1 MVFLGWA
8 LDAPSL
14 RHLPPDPIVM
24 LPNTAFA
31 FMLAGASLWLRLR
44 DPSSTG
50 VRYAGRGLAAIV
62 LACGSFWLWERL
74 TGYSTPLDRLLFLDA
89 IRQYPYR
96 PLGLMATNSA
106 LSFAIAG
113 TALLLLNFETAAGT
127 RPSQLLAS
135 IGLAIALLA
144 LVGHLYDAKPLY
156 AIDQA
161 AGMALA
167 TALAFLALHLGI
179 LLARPGSGAIAL
191 LTGDDMGGTL
201 ARRLLP
207 GTFAVP
213 LVLGWLW
220 LRGREWQYFSGEG
233 GLALLTLTTIAILI
247 SLVLR
252 SAHSLRRADAAREL
266 VLHREAVARA
276 EAEHL
281 ATALQGQTAM
291 LAEMASEARRAADIA
306 EQARAAAEQANRAKM
321 DFLTTMSHELRT
333 PLNAIDGYAEL
344 MEMGIRGPVTPQQL
358 EDLARIRRSER
369 YLLSLVNDVL
379 NFARLDAGRVH
390 WDIEHV
396 RVADAL
402 ADAEPMLLPLMRAKG
417 INYVTTEADAEVL
430 ADREKL
436 RQLFV
441 NVIGN
446 ACKFTP
452 EGGFVRVE
460 TKPLGSHVKIAIRDS
475 GRGIPADRI
484 RSIFDPFIQVDRH
497 LVNESQQGVGLGL
510 AISRDLARGM
520 GGDLVAESIV
530 GTGSVFYLTLPSAPP
545 VRAETADAS
554 GTPAQE
560 RLHSA

>member
-1 MVFLGWA
+1 
-8 LDAPSL
+8 
-14 RHLPPDPIVM
+14 M

-31 FMLAGASLWLRLR
+31 FMLAGAALWLRLR
-44 DPSSTG
+44 DSSSTG
-50 VRYAGRGLAAIV
+50 VRYAGRSLSALV
-62 LACGSFWLWERL
+62 LACGVFWLGERL
-74 TGYSTPLDRLLFLDA
+74 SGYSTPLDRLLFLDA
-89 IRQYPYR
+89 VRQYPYR
-96 PLGLMATNSA
+96 PLGLMATNST

-135 IGLAIALLA
+135 IGLAIAVLA
-144 LVGHLYDAKPLY
+144 LVGHLYDAKSLY
-156 AIDQA
+156 AVDQA

-167 TALAFLALHLGI
+167 TAVAFLALHLGI

-191 LTGDDMGGTL
+191 LTGDDLGAKL

-207 GTFAVP
+207 GTLIVP

-220 LRGREWQYFSGEG
+220 LRAWEREYFSREG
-233 GLALLTLTTIAILI
+233 GLALLTLTTMTILVW
-247 SLVLR
+247 LVLW
-252 SAHSLRRADAAREL
+252 SAKALRRADAARDL
-266 VLHREAVARA
+266 VLQREAVARA

-281 ATALQGQTAM
+281 ATALQGQTAT
-291 LAEMASEARRAADIA
+291 LAELASEARRAADIA

-321 DFLTTMSHELRT
+321 EFLTTMSHELRT

-369 YLLSLVNDVL
+369 HLLSLVNDVL

-390 WDIEHV
+390 WDIEPV
-396 RVADAL
+396 RVADVL

-417 INYVTTEADAEVL
+417 INYVTTDADADVL

-452 EGGFVRVE
+452 AGGFVRVE
-460 TKPLGSHVKIAIRDS
+460 CEPLGAQVRIAIRDS
-475 GRGIPADRI
+475 GRGIPADQI
-484 RSIFDPFIQVDRH
+484 RSIFEPFIQVDRR

-510 AISRDLARGM
+510 AISRELARGM
-520 GGDLVAESIV
+520 GGDLEAESTM
-530 GTGSVFYLTLPSAPP
+530 GTGSVFYLTLPSVPP
-545 VRAETADAS
+545 VRAETANAYS
-554 GTPAQE
+554 TPAHE
-560 RLHSA
+560 RLRMGLN